1 MLFGFSML
9 SLFSIWSASLV
20 FVGEEVLMSRV
31 ARGLVGEDIVV
42 RCGDGGI
49 GGAGWRLERGEWSMF
64 WGLERCVDMYL
75 NYV

>member
-1 MLFGFSML
+1 
-9 SLFSIWSASLV
+9 
-20 FVGEEVLMSRV
+20 MSRV